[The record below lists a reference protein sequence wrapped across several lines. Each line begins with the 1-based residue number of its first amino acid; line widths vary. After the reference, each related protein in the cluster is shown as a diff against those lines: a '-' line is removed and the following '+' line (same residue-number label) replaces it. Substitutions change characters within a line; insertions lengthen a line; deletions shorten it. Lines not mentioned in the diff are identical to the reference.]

1 VDRFPCGEDYLR
13 ALGRAVF
20 NFSVLEYA
28 VVWVI
33 ELIEPGY
40 MQTYRAGKKT
50 AGTVAA
56 DFKDKINR
64 LPGGSVRTKL
74 DRLSVSFKQI
84 TIDRNDLLHANPAA
98 MPNGDSHLIKADA
111 TKFIAWGEAHVVATA
126 TKFQDAAI
134 DVLAV
139 FGEMGGQP

>member
-1 VDRFPCGEDYLR
+1 MDRFPCGEAYLR
-13 ALGRAVF
+13 ALGRAVY
-20 NFSVLEYA
+20 NFSVLEYS

-40 MQTYRAGKKT
+40 MKTYQVGKKT
-50 AGTVAA
+50 AGTVAR
-56 DFKDKINR
+56 DFKENIKK
-64 LPGGSVRTKL
+64 LPSGPIRAKL
-74 DRLSVSFKQI
+74 EGLTARFRQLA
-84 TIDRNDLLHANPAA
+84 IDRNDLLHANPAA
-98 MPNGDSHLIKADA
+98 IPNGDSHLIKAN
-111 TKFIAWGEAHVVATA
+111 TTRFIAWAEPHVVATA